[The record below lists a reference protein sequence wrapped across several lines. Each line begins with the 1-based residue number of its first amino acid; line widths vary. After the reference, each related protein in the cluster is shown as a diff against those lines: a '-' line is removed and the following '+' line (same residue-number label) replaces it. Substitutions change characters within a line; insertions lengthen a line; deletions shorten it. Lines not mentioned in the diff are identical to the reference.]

1 MVYRPSPIPEELEDF
16 LPGFG
21 PTPAEWPPLLMRHI
35 VGGRPTT
42 PEPSPLPPPTPSP
55 LHTPCFSPLYRPSP
69 ESPQFDDYLPGFR
82 PTPEPWPP
90 LHIAHGREAAP
101 SPSPSHTPECSPPP
115 SPRKSQ
121 KRKIKEEELE
131 DGEVEDEPLPLPL
144 FKRPRK
150 TPAEQGKLRWKP
162 ARQPRRDSDHDHM
175 VKW

>member
-1 MVYRPSPIPEELEDF
+1 MRQGGEHEKKKKKKNFRGTDEWEGDCRWGTKGMVYRPSPIPEELEDF

-82 PTPEPWPP
+82 PTPEPWP
-90 LHIAHGREAAP
+90 L
-101 SPSPSHTPECSPPP
+101 
-115 SPRKSQ
+115 
-121 KRKIKEEELE
+121 
-131 DGEVEDEPLPLPL
+131 
-144 FKRPRK
+144 
-150 TPAEQGKLRWKP
+150 
-162 ARQPRRDSDHDHM
+162 
-175 VKW
+175 

>member
-1 MVYRPSPIPEELEDF
+1 MANLEKRKKARKPIRELWVLYRPSPIPEELEDF

-42 PEPSPLPPPTPSP
+42 PEPSPLPPPTTSP
-55 LHTPCFSPLYRPSP
+55 LHTPCLSSLYRPSP
-69 ESPQFDDYLPGFR
+69 ESPQFDDYLPGFS

-101 SPSPSHTPECSPPP
+101 SPSPSRTPACSPPP

-121 KRKIKEEELE
+121 NAKSKKRSWRMEKSRTSPSLCR
-131 DGEVEDEPLPLPL
+131 
-144 FKRPRK
+144 F
-150 TPAEQGKLRWKP
+150 
-162 ARQPRRDSDHDHM
+162 
-175 VKW
+175 